1 MIRRLFYFSL
11 GFVTAVWAM
20 RKIRSLH
27 PDHVA
32 RRAVTAAAGAGTAL
46 REFVADV
53 RHLAAVREM
62 ELRAEY
68 GLESVEFGAGGRAG
82 DLRALPEY
90 RRRAELGPARSFEA
104 RRGTIHPTETHD
116 EKDGR

>member
-32 RRAVTAAAGAGTAL
+32 RRAVNAAAGAGTAL

-53 RHLAAVREM
+53 RHLAAAREM

-68 GLESVEFGAGGRAG
+68 GLDSVDVTAGGRAA
-82 DLRALPEY
+82 DRRALPDH
-90 RRRAELGPARSFEA
+90 RRPAALGPARSLEA